1 MSTSIQLLDSAYAA
15 LKKQINVRDFRTA
28 PLGVTFRE
36 RAETAMRIGAR
47 SPLSLAAWSAME
59 ILMRSNHAGY
69 IPKSPLFLSQ
79 EDTEK
84 MRKHIEQYPEIY
96 GQFALDKYWSDY
108 IACHENPK
116 SKWGLVSIITEVF
129 GGDITHEGA
138 ISIGRVKI
146 DGHRYLFIGH
156 DKNHNQGRA
165 KTSDHEAVVKM
176 LAKENLGS
184 YDRVV
189 FVVDTPGA
197 DSGKQAN
204 ESHQAAMMS
213 QLITQVV
220 TLDKPTLT
228 ILTGEGGSG
237 GAEVFFGTDL
247 RIALP
252 NAYFSTIH
260 PIGHSA
266 IIKGVYSPK
275 EIAWRLGVD
284 APHLQE
290 KGVIDAI
297 ANISLA
303 KSEQQELSKEVGII
317 KRALSDII
325 TSSFVH
331 IENRLSSAG
340 NIPQGARRIFRGL
353 DFSQKTA
360 NMLTSRGRNLA
371 TIETAIADIARYEVA
386 GVVSSFDTV
395 VGIPE
400 QSIIGE
406 RLLQFFRSE
415 LESSHLTKFNIIKA
429 IDTLITYVGD
439 NAYSSKLDAPVRNNI
454 VGLIRSELYN
464 YQSLFETL
472 SELIEPKN
480 YDRFFST
487 SGTHAKRLIS
497 GDQDGLSYDRD
508 QIATFL
514 KEIYDAAQPH
524 HIHQGYD
531 NWKLSHL
538 SWVNTMFESN
548 RESLIEL
555 TKQFK
560 QVHYDLPETIVSLA
574 LLLEE
579 KFIASLQ
586 DDGYNPTLS
595 SSDSLTIDFSSKAT
609 YERIRYYE
617 SIRKQIFGKCN
628 FSEIERKFF
637 TSFTPSH
644 TLFSRVPT
652 TSLQDRTKLE
662 KNSNP
667 TTMTGW
673 GHIGYNLETDHGIQ
687 YRKMNHHFGVV
698 MLDFSIEGGSIDG
711 AAAANIIQLIEQAA
725 RTERPVIMFLQSAG
739 MYVDGGPEAVSSMT
753 AINFAIAE
761 YFRKTDG
768 NPDCCIFSIPL
779 GVCTGGTIASFAQA
793 PGVIT
798 LPLSLSDIPFAGRI
812 VTLDQLPLQST
823 LADLQ
828 IGKGNIR
835 GIIMN
840 PFISEST
847 AEQFYQALRS
857 RGVDIAMPTR
867 DLISYLEEYL
877 DGSANTIITRRN
889 QITSVVKTNTELFH
903 PYKKVAILNRGT
915 IAAKAIRTLDAM
927 KKDYMVLTT
936 QADKDLPY
944 VKKASKKGKSTQI
957 SDYMMDEYAIIQ
969 AIRDTGCDAVYLGY
983 GFWSERDSFIALC
996 EEHGIVV
1003 IGPNSKNVE
1012 QMGDKITAR
1021 TTFKQVLNKVEQVEK
1036 EREKYAPAHGS
1047 DDILGGNG
1055 IIPDTNTAIDVAQK
1069 IGYPVMIKAVYG
1081 GGGKGIA
1088 RIESDEQM
1096 REQFDMMSRTAVEN
1110 FGNGSM
1116 YMEKALD
1123 NQRHIEV
1130 QIFSDI
1136 HGNAVSLG
1144 VRDCTTQRNRQK
1156 IIEETGDLGIDTGAL
1171 SRLQD
1176 IAIAVVRDIGYV
1188 GAGTF
1193 EFLYDPI
1200 SGTFTFMEMNTRI
1213 QVEHTIT
1220 EQLIHDTGIDKIIN
1234 LVGLQFEVASGGT
1247 HKILESTT
1255 AARLAGE
1262 LQKNKKHVME
1272 VRICAEDPA
1281 KKFAGVSMAKIKKWT
1296 LNLPK
1301 NIRKKVYFETY
1312 LGIGDAINH
1321 TSKYDSM
1328 IGQLIVSGESREEC
1342 RANMI
1347 SALGSLKIEG
1357 IPTNQEF
1364 ALRIL
1369 QSDAFRDRTL
1379 RISSMDSEP
1388 DQFFANLTPYD
1399 DKQIESISELRE
1411 DSVVLQE
1418 GEYIVRMGQDMKIM
1432 NPAIPKKITTSNKN
1446 ESLFEV
1452 SMNKVNTQITLGELG
1467 SDNFYIKDSTGKR
1480 IDRLPEGEWEI
1491 ITNSIAIE
1499 SKRSYSRGK
1508 GLFII
1513 KPV

>member
-1 MSTSIQLLDSAYAA
+1 MPNFAKLFDGATTS
-15 LKKQINVRDFRTA
+15 LKHMKNVRDFRTT
-28 PLGVTFRE
+28 PLGEKFSE
-36 RAETAMRIGAR
+36 RAATAMRMGAN
-47 SPLSLAAWSAME
+47 SPLSPTAWSAME
-59 ILMRSNHAGY
+59 ILTRSDHMGY
-69 IPKSPLFLSQ
+69 IPQSALFFS
-79 EDTEK
+79 EDDTEK
-84 MRKHIEQYPEIY
+84 QRKHIEQYPKIY

-108 IACHENPK
+108 IACHEDPK
-116 SKWGLVSIITEVF
+116 SKWGLGSIITEAF
-129 GGDITHEGA
+129 GGVITHEGA
-138 ISIGRVKI
+138 ITVGRVKL
-146 DGHRYLFIGH
+146 DGQRYLFIGH

-165 KTSDHEAVVKM
+165 KTADHEAVVNI
-176 LAKENLGS
+176 LAKENTIS

-213 QLITQVV
+213 QLITRVV

-252 NAYFSTIH
+252 NAYLSTIH
-260 PIGHSA
+260 SIGHSA
-266 IIKGVYSPK
+266 ISKGKNSPQ
-275 EIAWRLGVD
+275 EIVWRLGVD
-284 APHLQE
+284 APHLQG

-297 ANISLA
+297 ANISFA
-303 KSEQQELSKEVGII
+303 KSEKPEIGIVRQQLTDVI
-317 KRALSDII
+317 K
-325 TSSFVH
+325 SSFDH
-331 IENRLSSAG
+331 IESRLSSAG
-340 NIPQGARRIFRGL
+340 DIPKEARRISRGL
-353 DFSQKTA
+353 DLRQRTA
-360 NMLTSRGRNLA
+360 NMLTSRKNELIKR
-371 TIETAIADIARYEVA
+371 ESAIAGIAKYETG
-386 GVVSSFDTV
+386 GVVSSFDAI
-395 VGIPE
+395 VGTPE
-400 QSIIGE
+400 QGGIGQ
-406 RLLQFFRSE
+406 LLLRFFRSE
-415 LESSHLTKFNIIKA
+415 FESSHLTKFNIVKA
-429 IDTLITYVGD
+429 IDTLIAYVGG
-439 NAYSSKLDAPVRNNI
+439 NIYSAKLDTLERNNI
-454 VGLIRSELYN
+454 VGIIRSELYN

-472 SELIEPKN
+472 SELIEPRN

-497 GDQDGLSYDRD
+497 GDQNGLSYGRD
-508 QIATFL
+508 QIETFL
-514 KEIYDAAQPH
+514 KEIYDATQPYN
-524 HIHQGYD
+524 IHQGYD
-531 NWKLSHL
+531 AWKLSHL
-538 SWVNTMFESN
+538 TWVNTMFESN
-548 RESLIEL
+548 RDLLIDL

-560 QVHYDLPETIVSLA
+560 QVHYDLPDTIVSLA

-579 KFIASLQ
+579 KFISSLRAE
-586 DDGYNPTLS
+586 GYNPTLS
-595 SSDSLTIDFSSKAT
+595 SSDTLPIDFSSKAT
-609 YERIRYYE
+609 YEQIRYYE
-617 SIRKQIFGKCN
+617 SIRKQIFGKCS
-628 FSEIERKFF
+628 FGEIERKFF
-637 TSFTPSH
+637 TSFTPTH
-644 TLFSRVPT
+644 TQFSRVPT

-662 KNSNP
+662 QNSNP

-673 GHIGYNLETDHGIQ
+673 GHIGYNLETENVIQ
-687 YRKMNHHFGVV
+687 YQKIDHHFGIV
-698 MLDFSIEGGSIDG
+698 MLDFSIEGGAIDG

-761 YFRKTDG
+761 YFRKTSG
-768 NPDCCIFSIPL
+768 NQDCQIFSIPL
-779 GVCTGGTIASFAQA
+779 GICTGGTIASFAQA

-812 VTLDQLPLQST
+812 VTIDQLPLEAT

-828 IGKGNIR
+828 VGKGNIQDVLL
-835 GIIMN
+835 N

-857 RGVDIAMPTR
+857 RGINIAMPTR

-877 DGSANTIITRRN
+877 HGSANTTITKRD
-889 QITSVVKTNTELFH
+889 QVILIPKTNAELFH

-915 IAAKAIRTLDAM
+915 IAAKAIRTLDSM
-927 KKDYMVLTT
+927 KKDYMVLAT

-944 VKKASKKGKSTQI
+944 VKKANKKGQSTQI

-983 GFWSERDSFIALC
+983 GFWSERDSFISLC
-996 EEHGIVV
+996 EQHNIVV
-1003 IGPNSKNVE
+1003 IGPNSENVK
-1012 QMGDKITAR
+1012 QMGDKIMAR
-1021 TTFKQVLNKVEQVEK
+1021 TTFKRVLKKVEGVEK
-1036 EREKYAPAHGS
+1036 EREKYAPARGS
-1047 DDILGGNG
+1047 DDILGGSG
-1055 IIPDTNTAIDVAQK
+1055 IISDSNTAIDVAAK

-1088 RIESDEQM
+1088 RIENNQQM
-1096 REQFDMMSRTAVEN
+1096 QEQFDMMSRTAIEN
-1110 FGNGSM
+1110 FGDGSM
-1116 YMEKALD
+1116 YIEKALD

-1156 IIEETGDLGIDTGAL
+1156 IIEETGDLGVDTAAL

-1176 IAIAVVRDIGYV
+1176 IAVAVVRDIGYV

-1200 SGTFTFMEMNTRI
+1200 SGSFTFMEMNTRI
-1213 QVEHTIT
+1213 QVEHTVT
-1220 EQLIHDTGIDKIIN
+1220 EQLIRNIGIDKGIN
-1234 LVGLQFEVASGGT
+1234 LVGLQFDVASGGT
-1247 HKILESTT
+1247 HKILEPIT

-1262 LQKNKKHVME
+1262 LQKQKKHVME

-1281 KKFAGVSMAKIKKWT
+1281 KKFAGVSMAKIRKWS

-1301 NIRKKVYFETY
+1301 NLRKHVHFETY
-1312 LGIGDAINH
+1312 LGTGDAINH

-1328 IGQLIVSGESREEC
+1328 IGQLIVSGDSREES
-1342 RANMI
+1342 RINMI
-1347 SALGSLKIEG
+1347 AALGSLNIEG
-1357 IPTNQEF
+1357 IPTNKEF

-1369 QSDAFRDRTL
+1369 SSDAFRDRTL

-1388 DQFFANLTPYD
+1388 DNFFAGLTPYD
-1399 DKQIESISELRE
+1399 EKLIESVSELRE

-1432 NPAIPKKITTSNKN
+1432 KPAISTQISTDNTTD
-1446 ESLFEV
+1446 SLFEV
-1452 SMNKVNTQITLGELG
+1452 SMNKVNTQITLGDLG
-1467 SDNFYIKDSTGKR
+1467 NDNFYIKDSTGKR
-1480 IDRLPEGEWEI
+1480 INPLPEGKWEI
-1491 ITNSIAIE
+1491 IINSIPIE
-1499 SKRSYSRGK
+1499 SKRGYSRGK

-1513 KPV
+1513 KPL